1 MLFEREEPL
10 DVRPLKTRTLLISV
24 GIHLLLVAV
33 IALDPEFLTSPP
45 KRIIRIA
52 GQDYDLSKNQITE
65 LVVPPEARPKPP
77 APAENKPLIEPPPQQ
92 NLQPPPPPPPP
103 PAPQPPPALITP
115 EDVIAEGARPDAQP

>member
-10 DVRPLKTRTLLISV
+10 DVRPLRTKTLLVSV

-33 IALDPEFLTSPP
+33 IATNPDFLTSPP

-77 APAENKPLIEPPPQQ
+77 
-92 NLQPPPPPPPP
+92 
-103 PAPQPPPALITP
+103 TP
-115 EDVIAEGARPDAQP
+115 RGPKDRECCDRGRGAREGGDTRCLRKSHKNPCV